1 MSKFDRQMQKL
12 RATVPETM
20 EDLNEWLEQLSEYKQ
35 LIHAAI
41 ESYSD
46 KEKLMDW
53 KQYGYQNAKESW
65 ERKLERVEF
74 TEKYL
79 KERYGVNKVSVGE
92 GSGVHGDGCDPKIE
106 QPSAGL
112 QNVSRCGEGS

>member
-12 RATVPETM
+12 RAATPETP
-20 EDLNEWLEQLSEYKQ
+20 DQLTEWLGQLSEYKE

-53 KQYGYQNAKESW
+53 KQYSYQNAKEAW

-79 KERYGVNKVSVGE
+79 KEKYGTSTVSVGE
-92 GSGVHGDGCDPKIE
+92 GNGVHGNGCDPKIE

-112 QNVSRCGEGS
+112 QGVSRCGEGY